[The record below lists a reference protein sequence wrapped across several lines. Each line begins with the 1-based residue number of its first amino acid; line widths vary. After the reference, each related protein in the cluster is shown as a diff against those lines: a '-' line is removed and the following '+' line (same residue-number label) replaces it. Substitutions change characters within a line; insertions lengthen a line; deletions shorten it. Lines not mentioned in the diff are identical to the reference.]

1 MKIGAKKLS
10 IAISYGLITI
20 FILAAI
26 TSLVISLLLKFTQLQ
41 ELSLSWIMLT
51 ISFIILFIGGFVSG
65 GKGKEKGWLL
75 GGGTGL
81 CYSLIIFLLQ
91 YLGFEAHFTLEQM
104 LYHLGFLVISILGG
118 ILGVNMTSQIRKQ
131 N

>member
-1 MKIGAKKLS
+1 MS
-10 IAISYGLITI
+10 ISISYGLITV
-20 FILAAI
+20 FLLAAI
-26 TSLVISLLLKFTQLQ
+26 TSLVLSLLLKFTNLQ
-41 ELSLSWIMLT
+41 ELSLSWIMLS

-75 GGGTGL
+75 GGGTGI

-91 YLGFEAHFTLEQM
+91 YLGFDAHFTVEQM
-104 LYHLGFLVISILGG
+104 LYHLGFLLISILGG
-118 ILGVNMTSQIRKQ
+118 ILGVNMTSQTRKS